1 MTARILIIEDEA
13 LVAMELRFVLED
25 LGHEVIATVSD
36 AVTAREIVREAEVDL
51 ALVDIH
57 LSDGPTGVALGRELG
72 QELGVSVLFMTANPG
87 MVRDGV
93 AGTIGVLSKPTEERA
108 VQTAVDY
115 ALRRRAGQLETKQ
128 GGYLVVKPG
137 TAATAIEGV
146 WAAGDVTDDIYRQ
159 AVTAAGM
166 GCMAALEAV
175 RFLAEQDHKAEGHPI
190 SHKEAEKIGVW

>member
-25 LGHEVIATVSD
+25 LGHEVVATVAD
-36 AVTAREIVREAEVDL
+36 AATARRIVREEDVDL

-93 AGTIGVLSKPTEERA
+93 AGTIGVLSKPTDERA

-115 ALRRRAGQLETKQ
+115 ALRRRMGQPVLYAPPELQ
-128 GGYLVVKPG
+128 LFG
-137 TAATAIEGV
+137 
-146 WAAGDVTDDIYRQ
+146 
-159 AVTAAGM
+159 
-166 GCMAALEAV
+166 
-175 RFLAEQDHKAEGHPI
+175 
-190 SHKEAEKIGVW
+190 

>member
-25 LGHEVIATVSD
+25 LGHEVVATVAD
-36 AVTAREIVREAEVDL
+36 AATARQIVREADVDL

-115 ALRRRAGQLETKQ
+115 ALRRRAGQPLLYAPPELQ
-128 GGYLVVKPG
+128 LFG
-137 TAATAIEGV
+137 
-146 WAAGDVTDDIYRQ
+146 
-159 AVTAAGM
+159 
-166 GCMAALEAV
+166 
-175 RFLAEQDHKAEGHPI
+175 
-190 SHKEAEKIGVW
+190 